1 MGNIF
6 SYRKEEFLGD
16 LSCGG
21 KAGFCAGTF
30 VAPFEFLKVT
40 IQARGGLIR
49 VALTDSKVLEN
60 MVKAVPSFALI
71 FGTVCAL
78 EFSVNDRIRKYY
90 GAPAGLLASGFTGA
104 VFLTAADHLMY
115 RQHNGQNFIS
125 AVK

>member
-1 MGNIF
+1 
-6 SYRKEEFLGD
+6 
-16 LSCGG
+16 
-21 KAGFCAGTF
+21 

-40 IQARGGLIR
+40 IQAQGGSIR
-49 VALTDSKVLEN
+49 AAVINPKVLEN

-71 FGTVCAL
+71 FGTVCGL

-90 GAPAGLLASGFTGA
+90 GAVPGLLASGFTGA

-115 RQHNGQNFIS
+115 RQHNGQNLFS